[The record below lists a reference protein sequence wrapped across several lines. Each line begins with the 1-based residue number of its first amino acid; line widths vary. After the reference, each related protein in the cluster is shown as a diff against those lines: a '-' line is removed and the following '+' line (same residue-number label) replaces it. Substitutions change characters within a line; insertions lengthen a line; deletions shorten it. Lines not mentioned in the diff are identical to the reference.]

1 MIEKIKIQNF
11 KSVVDTTIDLGQVN
25 IIIGENGCGKTNILE
40 AISFASAASQ
50 DKLDFLGNFLRVTK
64 PEFMFSAFENE
75 NKPKSAYEVSITEHD
90 KIDSTYKILF
100 DSETN
105 KWINAGDLFEDFK
118 LPNILKTVMQNK
130 GNKEIVKKLDNFSDF
145 SNLENWINSS
155 KTDEIYTHIP
165 NTVKQLKKQLIN
177 KPDLDSFLIYSP
189 EETKLRRFSDETQIL
204 PLGRRGEG
212 LFQHLKELT
221 SKDDYLS
228 VLEDINDGLMLLD
241 WFEGFE
247 IPKDL
252 LSNEY
257 RLNVKD
263 RFLNESLHYFDQRST
278 NEGFLYLLFYL
289 TLFSSKQTPTFFAI
303 DNIETSFNPKLCTR
317 IVRHLIELAKKN
329 NKQVIITT
337 HSPFVLDGLDLA
349 DKDQRLFVARRNID
363 GHTKLN
369 RVPYKDERTMM
380 LSELWMSG
388 LIGGLPD
395 NF

>member
-1 MIEKIKIQNF
+1 MIDKIRIQNF
-11 KSVVDTTIDLGQVN
+11 KSVVDTTIELGRVN
-25 IIIGENGCGKTNILE
+25 IIIGENGCGKTNVLE

-75 NKPKSAYEVSITEHD
+75 NNSEKIFNISVTEHN
-90 KIDSTYKILF
+90 KIDSVYKIF
-100 DSETN
+100 YDTENN
-105 KWINAGDLFEDFK
+105 KWRNGQEFLEDLK
-118 LPNILKTVMQNK
+118 IPTLLKTVIGTK
-130 GNKEIVKKLDNFSDF
+130 GNKEIIKRLDDFSDF
-145 SNLENWINSS
+145 EKLETWIDSSSFDKIRSN
-155 KTDEIYTHIP
+155 IP
-165 NTVKQLKKQLIN
+165 NTFKQLNKQIIN
-177 KPDLDSFLIYSP
+177 KPYLDSFLIYTP
-189 EETKLRRFSDETQIL
+189 EETMLRRFSDETQLL

-212 LFQHLKELT
+212 LFQYLKELAT
-221 SKDDYLS
+221 KEDNLTIMKD
-228 VLEDINDGLMLLD
+228 ITDGLMLLD
-241 WFEGFE
+241 WFEGLE

-257 RLNVKD
+257 RLDVKD
-263 RFLNESLHYFDQRST
+263 RYLNESLLYFDQRST

-289 TLFSSKQTPTFFAI
+289 TLFSSKQTPAFFAI
-303 DNIETSFNPKLCTR
+303 DNIETSFNPKLCTKL
-317 IVRHLIELAKKN
+317 VRYLIELAKKN

-337 HSPFVLDGLDLA
+337 HSPFVLDGLDLS

-369 RVPYKDERTMM
+369 RIPYKEDRNMI